1 MPWIS
6 FLDMS
11 PENSIRDNALLF
23 DEALLVLGYCSMKP
37 TGIFATFIQ
46 AGLTDRKIPI
56 RHKKEKNKQ
65 HYTKTSRKVK
75 NTRMSTTTDYIRCFS
90 LQSPMANEM
99 RFEDS

>member
-46 AGLTDRKIPI
+46 AGLTGIVNNFINFFK
-56 RHKKEKNKQ
+56 
-65 HYTKTSRKVK
+65 
-75 NTRMSTTTDYIRCFS
+75 
-90 LQSPMANEM
+90 SPKSECK
-99 RFEDS
+99 RS